1 MVVRDLKVKDF
12 FGNEREYKLYF
23 NMTEAEI
30 MEFEFGKEK
39 GGISEFY
46 GRILRA
52 QDTPS
57 TMRAMKDF
65 ILEAYGVV
73 TADGESFQKSEE
85 ISRAFTYT
93 QAYSDFMMKLYTDD
107 AYAQKFLKELVPEE
121 TIKKILARVEEQ
133 KKAADAAEANQIPTA
148 DIAQFPQ
155 ETTNTISTQAQTQ
168 AAPITPGAPTV

>member
-12 FGNEREYKLYF
+12 FGNERDYRLYF

-46 GRILRA
+46 GRMLRA
-52 QDTPS
+52 QDNPAII
-57 TMRAMKDF
+57 RAMREF
-65 ILEAYGVV
+65 ILAAYGVV

-85 ISRAFTYT
+85 ISRQFTYT

-107 AYAQKFLKELVPEE
+107 TYGQKFLKELVPEE
-121 TIKKILARVEEQ
+121 TLKKILARVEEQ
-133 KKAADAAEANQIPTA
+133 KKVKEARERKIE
-148 DIAQFPQ
+148 QFPQ
-155 ETTNTISTQAQTQ
+155 QNTQPTTPEQV
-168 AAPITPGAPTV
+168 APITPGATLV